1 MSVVSSEATTA
12 VALSS
17 NVISPANGEGGVT
30 ASSSNAISTV
40 IRDPGN
46 SLGKRFSRIDSTQN
60 AAPPVCW
67 LLQAN
72 HEHPNL
78 NPLEEEDW
86 KSLLATAE
94 AELRHE

>member
-1 MSVVSSEATTA
+1 MSDVSSEAITA

-30 ASSSNAISTV
+30 SSSSNGIITV
-40 IRDPGN
+40 VRDPGN
-46 SLGKRFSRIDSTQN
+46 SLGKRSSRIESTQST
-60 AAPPVCW
+60 APPVCW